1 MNKKFEMTGLQEK
14 LQERLGPGEHLRP
27 LIPEEAHHREAGERR
42 EYNLFI
48 GPNHPGIEGN
58 YALRLTMEGDRIVR
72 AKTEGGYL
80 HRGFEKLMEERLYIQ
95 NIAIVCRICVPDPD
109 PNEENYARA
118 VEEIAGIEVPER
130 AKWIRA
136 LVLELSR
143 LASHLFTFGGH
154 AGTVGLYTMPNWS
167 IADRDRILD
176 LFEELTGAR
185 VYHIYLLPGG
195 VRRDFSDG
203 FEGRVREVMDYLES
217 RLSDYDDLFFHNAIL
232 LKRAQGVGVLT
243 QEQAVKWG
251 ATGPNLR
258 ACGLPADIRRDDP
271 YEVYDKLEFDI
282 PTRTE
287 GDAYARLMVRRR
299 EVEESIRIIRQII
312 EKIPGGPVWNKIPN
326 PLKWR
331 VPEGDAYVRTESSKG
346 EYAYYMVSDG
356 GQRPYRVHV
365 RGASTTHG
373 VHILENLLAGSRIED
388 ASQIMFSLDACPPE
402 VDR

>member
-1 MNKKFEMTGLQEK
+1 MSNLELLRT
-14 LQERLGPGEHLRP
+14 EHH
-27 LIPEEAHHREAGERR
+27 EEGERR

-58 YALRLTMEGDRIVR
+58 FAVKLWVEGDTVLR

-80 HRGFEKLMEERLYIQ
+80 HRGFEKLMEERLFIQ

-118 VEEIAGIEVPER
+118 IEEIAGIEVPER

-136 LVLELSR
+136 MVLELSR
-143 LASHLFTFGGH
+143 IASHLFTFGGH

-176 LFEELTGAR
+176 LFEELVGGR
-185 VYHIYLLPGG
+185 VYHIYIMPGG
-195 VRRDFSDG
+195 VRRDLPAG
-203 FEGRVREVMDYLES
+203 FKSRVREVMDYIES
-217 RLSDYDDLFFHNAIL
+217 RLPEYDDLFFNNAL
-232 LKRAQGVGVLT
+232 LYKRARGIGVLT
-243 QEQAVKWG
+243 QEEAVSWG

-258 ACGLPADIRRDDP
+258 ATGLARDVRRDDP
-271 YEVYDKLEFDI
+271 YEIYSKLEFDI

-299 EVEESIRIIRQII
+299 EIEESIRIVRQIVD
-312 EKIPGGPVWNKIPN
+312 KIPEGPVWNKIPN
-326 PLKWR
+326 PLKWK
-331 VPEGDAYVRTESSKG
+331 VPAGDAYVRTESSKG

-373 VHILENLLAGSRIED
+373 VHILENLLVGTRIED
-388 ASQIMFSLDACPPE
+388 VSQVMFSLDACPPE

>member
-1 MNKKFEMTGLQEK
+1 MSNLELLRT
-14 LQERLGPGEHLRP
+14 EHH
-27 LIPEEAHHREAGERR
+27 EEGERR

-48 GPNHPGIEGN
+48 GPNHPGIDGN
-58 YALRLTMEGDRIVR
+58 FAVKLWVEGDTVLR

-80 HRGFEKLMEERLYIQ
+80 HRGFEKLMEERLFIQ

-118 VEEIAGIEVPER
+118 IEEIAGIEVPER

-136 LVLELSR
+136 MVLELSR
-143 LASHLFTFGGH
+143 IASHLFTFGGH

-176 LFEELTGAR
+176 LFEELVGGR
-185 VYHIYLLPGG
+185 VYHIYIMPGG
-195 VRRDFSDG
+195 VRRDLPAG
-203 FEGRVREVMDYLES
+203 FKSRVREVMDYIES
-217 RLSDYDDLFFHNAIL
+217 RLPEYDDLFFNNAL
-232 LKRAQGVGVLT
+232 LYKRARGIGVLT
-243 QEQAVKWG
+243 QEEAVSWG

-258 ACGLPADIRRDDP
+258 ATGLARDVRRDDP
-271 YEVYDKLEFDI
+271 YEIYSKLEFDI

-299 EVEESIRIIRQII
+299 EIEESIRIVRQIVD
-312 EKIPGGPVWNKIPN
+312 KIPEGPVWNKIPN
-326 PLKWR
+326 PLKWK
-331 VPEGDAYVRTESSKG
+331 VPAGDAYVRTESSKG

-373 VHILENLLAGSRIED
+373 VHILENLLVGTRIED
-388 ASQIMFSLDACPPE
+388 VSQVMFSLDACPPE